1 MGAVY
6 LITCT
11 SCKQELS
18 PDVRENP
25 GQKGGVLSAHY
36 IGMTAGSAHNRWL
49 QHRDGHRRRDPGNA
63 LHRHDVEHHNGE
75 CQAYTAKIVTREISL
90 LTLTVREAILQEH
103 QREDVSMND
112 RIEMGRGG
120 GIIRIRASRPG

>member
-1 MGAVY
+1 
-6 LITCT
+6 
-11 SCKQELS
+11 
-18 PDVRENP
+18 
-25 GQKGGVLSAHY
+25 
-36 IGMTAGSAHNRWL
+36 MTAGSAHNRWL
-49 QHRDGHRRRDPGNA
+49 QHRDGHRRHNLGNA

-103 QREDVSMND
+103 QKEEFSMND